1 MIPLLRYY
9 KPLFGTA
16 YSSKIIFLH
25 LLNIL
30 VIERFFAAVV

>member
-1 MIPLLRYY
+1 MIPPLRHY
-9 KPLFGTA
+9 KPFFVTA

-25 LLNIL
+25 LQNIL